1 MGFKYGVLAAALFAT
16 SQFSLASAP
25 HVHGAANLNLVQED
39 KTLFARLEAPLAS
52 IVGFEYRPED
62 PEDKWKLNQALK
74 VLKSPDNWSFSGSNC
89 SLKEVKVELPWDSDN
104 AKSHHEH
111 DAHDH
116 DDHKHD
122 DEHEHDEHGHDDH
135 KHDDEHEHDAHDHDD
150 HKHDDEHEHDAHD
163 HDDHK
168 HDDEEHDAHDH
179 DDHKHDDEHEHDA
192 HDHDDHKHDDEHE
205 HDAHD
210 HDDHKHDDEHEH
222 DHDHDKEAHGDIS
235 VDYEFTCK
243 AEVTG
248 VSLQGWFNQLP
259 LMESLQTQWISA
271 KGQGAARLS
280 AGNNRF
286 QF

>member
-168 HDDEEHDAHDH
+168 HDDE
-179 DDHKHDDEHEHDA
+179 
-192 HDHDDHKHDDEHE
+192 
-205 HDAHD
+205 
-210 HDDHKHDDEHEH
+210 HEH